1 MLNTTV
7 MLAQFLFP
15 TDRAPRAWDNVL
27 ITVNAL
33 FIGAGI
39 TANVAFEKVA
49 GRGALSTVPRPGR
62 G

>member
-1 MLNTTV
+1 